1 AIVATA
7 RADPPPAL
15 IGSTEDGR
23 LVLFRADRPEAAHTV
38 RPAGLS
44 GRLVGIDTRPAD
56 GHLYG
61 LTTSNDLYRIDPAT
75 GASTLV
81 STLTVPFDG
90 DLRSGVAFNPQ
101 ADRLRLVSADG
112 QNLRVNV
119 VLGATAVDTPL
130 AYAPSDRNAGKRP
143 RIAGAA
149 YTNMVRDAPTTK
161 LFEIDAE
168 QDVLVLQDPPNDGLL
183 TTIGA
188 IDGRRTGHDE
198 APSAEP
204 SDEVLLG
211 TLGTDPASLGPLYDR
226 YGGLVYG
233 LARAILQS
241 EEEAEDLTQEIFV
254 MLCRGTTY
262 DVRRGSLGA
271 FLTTLTRSRAIDR
284 LRSRGRRLRIL
295 RASWRSAPPIDLP
308 AAPVDRIAT
317 RECSARVRRAVAE
330 LPANERRVL
339 EMVYYQGLTQAE
351 IAATLDA
358 PLGTVKSWCRRG
370 LLGLR

>member
-1 AIVATA
+1 M
-7 RADPPPAL
+7 RSPAPTDYASECL
-15 IGSTEDGR
+15 DLRRTED
-23 LVLFRADRPEAAHTV
+23 DEAA
-38 RPAGLS
+38 
-44 GRLVGIDTRPAD
+44 
-56 GHLYG
+56 
-61 LTTSNDLYRIDPAT
+61 
-75 GASTLV
+75 ST
-81 STLTVPFDG
+81 
-90 DLRSGVAFNPQ
+90 
-101 ADRLRLVSADG
+101 
-112 QNLRVNV
+112 
-119 VLGATAVDTPL
+119 
-130 AYAPSDRNAGKRP
+130 
-143 RIAGAA
+143 
-149 YTNMVRDAPTTK
+149 
-161 LFEIDAE
+161 
-168 QDVLVLQDPPNDGLL
+168 
-183 TTIGA
+183 
-188 IDGRRTGHDE
+188 
-198 APSAEP
+198 EP
-204 SDEVLLG
+204 SDEILL
-211 TLGTDPASLGPLYDR
+211 TMLGTDRAALGPLYDR

-370 LLGLR
+370 LLGLRAALADLVE